1 MSFMVLYLGNDESG
15 TKGHIG
21 NKTGGQWKVCPF
33 FFCSIHHPVCILSS
47 FMVFWWRKMPQPTYQ
62 CIFCF
67 TESSTAAQT
76 WWRYW
81 RCQILSHSHI
91 SIFSEHLMKMCFCHL
106 PLVRRPSA
114 CWSSHRQTCRRRLL
128 RVGGWV
134 PQFQFRLTAWF
145 WLSQTT
151 FCFWA
156 ERLHSEKK
164 TNGTN
169 GIVVLLLKGAAT
181 IKEFYARNSRWT
193 EGLISAA
200 KAVGWGATEMV

>member
-1 MSFMVLYLGNDESG
+1 MMNQARKDTSG
-15 TKGHIG
+15 IKLEV
-21 NKTGGQWKVCPF
+21 NERFAPF
-33 FFCSIHHPVCILSS
+33 FLLHPSPCLHPLFSHGVLVKRNAS
-47 FMVFWWRKMPQPTYQ
+47 TYTSL
-62 CIFCF
+62 CVFCF

-81 RCQILSHSHI
+81 RFQISSHSHT

-106 PLVRRPSA
+106 PPVCRPSA

-128 RVGGWV
+128 RAGGWV
-134 PQFQFRLTAWF
+134 TLFQFRLQNEQPGFDRARQLFCSWAWKAPF
-145 WLSQTT
+145 
-151 FCFWA
+151 
-156 ERLHSEKK
+156 RKKK
-164 TNGTN
+164 TNGMN